1 MMRGNDLVSD
11 AAVRAALR
19 AFQPLPHRMQ
29 LVGERRGLRFY
40 DDSKATNVD
49 SVVAGIDGFPVPFVL
64 IAGGRDKG
72 GSYAP
77 MVDALRANRCRGAVL
92 IGEAAD
98 KIASAVGDA
107 VPLARAGSMEEAL
120 AQAVA
125 RAQPGDAV
133 VLSPAC
139 SSYDMF
145 DNYEHRGRV
154 FRAAV
159 EAL

>member
-1 MMRGNDLVSD
+1 
-11 AAVRAALR
+11 
-19 AFQPLPHRMQ
+19 MQ

-49 SVVAGIDGFPVPFVL
+49 SVVAGVDGFPRRSCSSP
-64 IAGGRDKG
+64 AG
-72 GSYAP
+72 AT
-77 MVDALRANRCRGAVL
+77 RAARTRRWCARCRENRCRAVVL

-98 KIASAVGDA
+98 KIAA
-107 VPLARAGSMEEAL
+107 AL
-120 AQAVA
+120 ASDEIRRTTPCRWCAPRRWKRRSRA
-125 RAQPGDAV
+125 PSTRAQAGDAV

-154 FRAAV
+154 FAAAV

>member
-1 MMRGNDLVSD
+1 
-11 AAVRAALR
+11 
-19 AFQPLPHRMQ
+19 MQ

-49 SVVAGIDGFPVPFVL
+49 SVVAGVDGFPAPFVL

-77 MVDALRANRCRGAVL
+77 LVRALRENRCRAVML

-98 KIASAVGDA
+98 KIAAALASDEDPAYDP
-107 VPLARAGSMEEAL
+107 VPMVRAASMEEA
-120 AQAVA
+120 VA
-125 RAQPGDAV
+125 RAVDAAQAGDAV

-154 FRAAV
+154 FAAAV

>member
-1 MMRGNDLVSD
+1 MAR
-11 AAVRAALR
+11 
-19 AFQPLPHRMQ
+19 
-29 LVGERRGLRFY
+29 VGERRGVRFY

-49 SVVAGIDGFPVPFVL
+49 SVVAGLDGFPVPFVL

-77 MVDALRANRCRGAVL
+77 LVEVLRRSPCRAVIV
-92 IGEAAD
+92 IGEAAP
-98 KIASAVGDA
+98 KI
-107 VPLARAGSMEEAL
+107 RAAL
-120 AQAVA
+120 AGAVLTEDAATLEEAVA
-125 RAQPGDAV
+125 RAYQLSLRGEAV

-154 FRAAV
+154 FRDAV
-159 EAL
+159 EVLRE

>member
-1 MMRGNDLVSD
+1 
-11 AAVRAALR
+11 VRAALKS
-19 AFQPLPHRMQ
+19 FLPLPHRMQ
-29 LVGERRGLRFY
+29 FVAEKRGIKFY

-77 MVDALRANRCRGAVL
+77 MVEAMRRNRCRAAVV
-92 IGEAAD
+92 IGEAAE
-98 KIASAVGDA
+98 KIASAIGDA
-107 VPLARAGSMEEAL
+107 LLVVRATSMPEAL
-120 AQAVA
+120 EFAVA
-125 RAQPGDAV
+125 KAEGGDAV

-154 FRAAV
+154 FKQCV
-159 EAL
+159 EELPECPEPYRVP